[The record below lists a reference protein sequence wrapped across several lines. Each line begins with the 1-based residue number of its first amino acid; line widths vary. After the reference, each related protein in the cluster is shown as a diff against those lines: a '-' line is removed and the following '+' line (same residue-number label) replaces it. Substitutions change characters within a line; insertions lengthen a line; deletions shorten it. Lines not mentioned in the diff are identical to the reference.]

1 MKYFIIT
8 YGCQMNISDSE
19 RVAAVLEKI
28 GYKPSLNEN
37 EANLIV
43 INICSVR
50 QSAVNRVYGKIENF
64 AKSKNILR
72 RRKSKV
78 LLTGCIL
85 KKDIRNFENK
95 VDYIFPIKTLK
106 RWPEF
111 LKQGQCFYYPN
122 QRDLKFN
129 KKFSFKY
136 FKTEPCRK
144 NKFSAFVPIS
154 TGCDNFCS
162 YCVVPY
168 LRGPEISRP
177 VEDIIS
183 EVKNLIKKGYR
194 EVWLLGQN
202 VNSYKSQ
209 IPARNASLRSCSDAG
224 GQNSNPLNFSDLLK
238 LVNQIPGDFWI
249 RFISPHPKDFS
260 DELIKTMVECK
271 KITPYLNLPV
281 QSGDNE
287 ILKNMNRSY
296 TIEQYKNLVK
306 KIRKEFIKVRGKDIL
321 FCLTTDI
328 IVGFSGETKKQ
339 FENTVKL
346 FKEIKFDMAY
356 ISQYSS
362 RPVRE
367 EFNQVNSLQNTGF
380 SNGVKSGATAFNLKD
395 DVTQKEKKERDK
407 ILTEVLKKTALEN
420 NKKYIGRETEALL
433 EFEKNGWLI
442 GKTKEYKTIKL
453 KVKSSPPAADQPK
466 VDKLQEF
473 IGKFVKVKITEAD
486 AWGLKGEVS

>member
-1 MKYFIIT
+1 MKKYFIIT

-19 RVAAVLEKI
+19 RIATVLEKI
-28 GYKPSLNEN
+28 GYKSTFKEK
-37 EANLIV
+37 EADLMV
-43 INICSVR
+43 INMCSIR

-64 AKSKNILR
+64 AKPKNILR
-72 RRKSKV
+72 RKKSKV

-111 LKQGQCFYYPN
+111 LTPEEVTSQPYGAREENYFHYPD

-129 KKFSFKY
+129 KKFDLEY
-136 FKTEPCRK
+136 FKIRVNYK

-177 VEDIIS
+177 AKDIIS
-183 EVKNLIKKGYR
+183 EVKNLIKKGYK
-194 EVWLLGQN
+194 EIWLLGQN

-209 IPARNASLRSCSDAG
+209 IQIVPNCSK
-224 GQNSNPLNFSDLLK
+224 SNPKPKIQKFKLVNFSTLLK
-238 LVNQIPGDFWI
+238 LVNKISGDFWI

-287 ILKNMNRSY
+287 ILKKMNRSY

-328 IVGFSGETKKQ
+328 IVGFPGETKKQ
-339 FENTVKL
+339 FENTIKL

-362 RPVRE
+362 R
-367 EFNQVNSLQNTGF
+367 
-380 SNGVKSGATAFNLKD
+380 SGTTAFDFKD
-395 DVTQKEKKERDK
+395 NISQKEKKERDK
-407 ILTEVLKKTALEN
+407 ILTKVLKKTALEN
-420 NKKYIGRETEALL
+420 NKKYIGRETKALL
-433 EFEKNGWLI
+433 ETEKNGWLI

-453 KVKSSPPAADQPK
+453 KVKSSPPTADQPK
-466 VDKLQEF
+466 ADKLQDF
-473 IGKFVKVKITEAD
+473 IGKFIKVKITEAD
-486 AWGLKGEVS
+486 SWGLKGETS